1 MASFTLEGVFAYVTE
16 TFTAGVIQSYQ
27 GQRFLEDAP
36 LIQGRDPLEDF
47 KNFDNVDNDTIF
59 QEYDPP
65 LGDVSNMGWRRSRP
79 PRWWMSLWKAVKC
92 VFFIQIVGG
101 LALGSLALLILV
113 LDFNSVDLC
122 YDRQLH
128 GHWNSLPRKIQAIIV
143 TAETLEAYVV

>member
-27 GQRFLEDAP
+27 GQSFLEDAP

-65 LGDVSNMGWRRSRP
+65 PGDDSPDV
-79 PRWWMSLWKAVKC
+79 
-92 VFFIQIVGG
+92 
-101 LALGSLALLILV
+101 
-113 LDFNSVDLC
+113 
-122 YDRQLH
+122 
-128 GHWNSLPRKIQAIIV
+128 AISSDNHNV
-143 TAETLEAYVV
+143 